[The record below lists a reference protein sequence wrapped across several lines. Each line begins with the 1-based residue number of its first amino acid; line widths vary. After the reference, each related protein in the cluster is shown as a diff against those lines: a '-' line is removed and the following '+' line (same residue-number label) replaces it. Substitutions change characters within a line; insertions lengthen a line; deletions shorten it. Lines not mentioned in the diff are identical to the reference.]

1 MGKNLV
7 GMSESTYPPPEHTHN
22 QATPPATRAYARNG
36 ASYPTSSTTAPETTM
51 SVTNAATATATTL
64 LGTITTAANVANA
77 TLTSA
82 NIVALDLQ
90 ERTQN
95 WAANARIERQLN
107 QGTALKQAKINY
119 AKNQTAQLEE
129 LSTWLNQNSSRK
141 ATFEAALKEAEALL
155 APAQPAQ

>member
-36 ASYPTSSTTAPETTM
+36 ASYPTSSTTAPESTM
-51 SVTNAATATATTL
+51 SVTN
-64 LGTITTAANVANA
+64 AANVANA

>member
-1 MGKNLV
+1 
-7 GMSESTYPPPEHTHN
+7 
-22 QATPPATRAYARNG
+22 
-36 ASYPTSSTTAPETTM
+36 M

-64 LGTITTAANVANA
+64 LGTITTAANVPTA

-82 NIVALDLQ
+82 NILALDLQ